1 MFVALLMVGCGGDG
15 DIAIPKMIK
24 CDGCQKAVYSSADDC
39 PNCGHPVEDSV
50 GVYVEERE
58 EIIKQAY
65 DFIGLTE
72 EEARNEANQGGGK
85 EREEI
90 IKRGNEI
97 LRLTVDLDDK
107 ETRNR
112 IIAEAIDVKK
122 LQNRSEKGEV
132 LLYAPNEQTPHTGWL
147 KAIYG
152 NGQIKVLGQLKD
164 GKPSRLTQWYE
175 NGQKGSEEIN
185 KAGKNVT
192 ARWYENGNKAERFTV
207 INGQKHGP
215 WTTWY
220 ENGLKKAEV
229 NWENGEMHGLMTFW
243 YDNGQKKEEGIFK
256 NSLKDG
262 PRTEWYRNGQKRY
275 EAYYKRGGLVS
286 AVVWK
291 PNGEKCPVTYVED
304 GAGVVVNYNENG
316 TVENG
321 LDFEFGAGTLQNES
335 QSTKTNG
342 SPAYYEN
349 GQRRLETNKKYDKL
363 ISAVVWKPNGEI
375 CPVTNVKDGNGILVE
390 YHDNGTEKKFFTYK
404 DGTRDGPATDW
415 HKNGQKAAETVYKD
429 GELHGPSTLWFKNA
443 QKKEAVTYKGGKK
456 DGFEIGWYE
465 NGQKQIDANW
475 KDGKMEGLWTRW
487 FKNGQKLVEG
497 NYKNGKKDGLLTAWW
512 ENGPKRAEENY
523 VVGKLISALAWKPNG
538 ERCPV
543 TKIDRHGNGVKVWYK
558 ADGTEASR
566 DTYKDGNPK

>member
-1 MFVALLMVGCGGDG
+1 MFVGLLMVGCGSEE

-24 CDGCQKAVYSSADDC
+24 CDGCQKAVYSSVDDC

-72 EEARNEANQGGGK
+72 EEARNEANQVGGK

-107 ETRNR
+107 ETRIR

-122 LQNRSEKGEV
+122 LQKRGVKGEE
-132 LLYAPNEQTPHTGWL
+132 LSYPPNEQKPYTGWV
-147 KAIYG
+147 KWMYE

-164 GKPSRLTQWYE
+164 GKPGRLTQWYE
-175 NGQKGSEEIN
+175 NGQKYGL
-185 KAGKNVT
+185 
-192 ARWYENGNKAERFTV
+192 
-207 INGQKHGP
+207 
-215 WTTWY
+215 WTSWY

-316 TVENG
+316 TVENR
-321 LDFEFGAGTLQNES
+321 LAFEFGEGTLQNES
-335 QSTKTNG
+335 QTVLRELDIARVAAGGYRK
-342 SPAYYEN
+342 A
-349 GQRRLETNKKYDKL
+349 
-363 ISAVVWKPNGEI
+363 
-375 CPVTNVKDGNGILVE
+375 
-390 YHDNGTEKKFFTYK
+390 EKKVFTYK
-404 DGTRDGPATDW
+404 DGPATDW
-415 HKNGQKAAETVYKD
+415 HKNGQKKSEGSYKD
-429 GELHGPSTLWFKNA
+429 GKQDGLWTAWYDNGSKRV
-443 QKKEAVTYKGGKK
+443 ETTY
-456 DGFEIGWYE
+456 
-465 NGQKQIDANW
+465 
-475 KDGKMEGLWTRW
+475 KDGKQDGVVNAWYNNSLLKEKST
-487 FKNGQKLVEG
+487 
-497 NYKNGKKDGLLTAWW
+497 YSNGKI
-512 ENGPKRAEENY
+512 
-523 VVGKLISALAWKPNG
+523 VSAFVWKPNG
-538 ERCPV
+538 EKCPV
-543 TKIDRHGNGVKVWYK
+543 TSVKNGNGVKLWYVLGSTQV
-558 ADGTEASR
+558 DR
-566 DTYKDGNPK
+566 ITYKNGKRVKR

>member
-1 MFVALLMVGCGGDG
+1 MKKLLVAMFVALLMVGCGGDG

-275 EAYYKRGGLVS
+275 EAYYKGGRLVS

-316 TVENG
+316 TVKNG
-321 LDFEFGAGTLQNES
+321 LDFEFGEGTLQNES
-335 QSTKTNG
+335 QTLLRELDIARVAGGYKHGKETTYYENGGKQSEKNYKDDKQDGLWTSWYENGQKKDEITWKASKIMTIVAWKPNGEKCSHTNVVNG
-342 SPAYYEN
+342 NGVLVGYYEN
-349 GQRRLETNKKYDKL
+349 GQKDSEGNYKGGKL
-363 ISAVVWKPNGEI
+363 MTVVVWKPNGDK
-375 CPVTNVKDGNGILVE
+375 CPVTNIKDGNGVVGR
-390 YHDNGTEKKFFTYK
+390 Y
-404 DGTRDGPATDW
+404 
-415 HKNGQKAAETVYKD
+415 
-429 GELHGPSTLWFKNA
+429 
-443 QKKEAVTYKGGKK
+443 
-456 DGFEIGWYE
+456 YE
-465 NGQKQIDANW
+465 NGQKRSEINY
-475 KDGKMEGLWTRW
+475 KDGKW
-487 FKNGQKLVEG
+487 
-497 NYKNGKKDGLLTAWW
+497 DGLRTWW
-512 ENGPKRAEENY
+512 DENG
-523 VVGKLISALAWKPNG
+523 
-538 ERCPV
+538 
-543 TKIDRHGNGVKVWYK
+543 
-558 ADGTEASR
+558 TEIYR
-566 DTYKDGNPK
+566 ITYKDGKQDGLSIYYNEDGTERGRSTYKDGKLVRD

>member
-1 MFVALLMVGCGGDG
+1 MNKLLAAMFVALLMAGCGSEE

-112 IIAEAIDVKK
+112 IIAEAIDGNK
-122 LQNRSEKGEV
+122 LQNRGEKGEE
-132 LLYAPNEQTPHTGWL
+132 LLYAPNEQTPYTGWL
-147 KAIYG
+147 KVMYE

-215 WTTWY
+215 WTSWY
-220 ENGLKKAEV
+220 ENGLKKAEL
-229 NWENGEMHGLMTFW
+229 NWEGGELEGLYTLW
-243 YDNGQKKEEGIFK
+243 YDNGLKAKEGSF
-256 NSLKDG
+256 KDG
-262 PRTEWYRNGQKRY
+262 KG
-275 EAYYKRGGLVS
+275 
-286 AVVWK
+286 
-291 PNGEKCPVTYVED
+291 
-304 GAGVVVNYNENG
+304 
-316 TVENG
+316 G
-321 LDFEFGAGTLQNES
+321 LDFKTWCRENELKKEGTKFKLSDAQRDAIKEGQFLPPPSDIQDIASAIDVKKLQKRGVKGEELSYPPNE
-335 QSTKTNG
+335 QKPYTGWVKWM
-342 SPAYYEN
+342 YEN
-349 GQRRLETNKKYDKL
+349 GQMAGL
-363 ISAVVWKPNGEI
+363 AQF
-375 CPVTNVKDGNGILVE
+375 KDG
-390 YHDNGTEKKFFTYK
+390 KP
-404 DGTRDGPATDW
+404 DG
-415 HKNGQKAAETVYKD
+415 
-429 GELHGPSTLWFKNA
+429 LW
-443 QKKEAVTYKGGKK
+443 Y
-456 DGFEIGWYE
+456 DWYE
-465 NGQKQIDANW
+465 NGQKR
-475 KDGKMEGLWTRW
+475 GEVT
-487 FKNGQKLVEG
+487 
-497 NYKNGKKDGLLTAWW
+497 YK
-512 ENGPKRAEENY
+512 E
-523 VVGKLISALAWKPNG
+523 GKLMTFVSWKPDG
-538 ERCPV
+538 DKCPD
-543 TKIDRHGNGVKVWYK
+543 TNIFDGNGVTVAYNDK
-558 ADGTEASR
+558 GTEVAR
-566 DTYKDGNPK
+566 LTYKDGEIVSN